1 VIDFS
6 KIPSLAETCYK
17 VNDRIDPHKV
27 VPFLINS
34 AQRDFLKLC
43 AQIQEQKALTW
54 IIAIKP
60 RRVGLSRI
68 VSAIGVTMAFS
79 YNGLAGR
86 VMAHLGDTLEEIMAA
101 MRMMARGLPGHKNLS
116 KDFRIEIGKSV
127 ISGSKALAVGTSRG
141 TAAQFL
147 HLTEAAHYPL
157 KSPMTAILPVVP
169 RSRDTFI
176 AIESTANPDRRGR
189 AFREYWENARW
200 INEDK
205 KDRLFVR
212 YFCPWTK
219 DPYAWADKRLA
230 RDAPID
236 DEERLLMAAGVERE
250 RIAWR
255 RSEIASRYQ
264 GRPELFEMENP
275 STPDA
280 AFLVS
285 DVPAFS
291 NDEKAWALQT
301 VVEPLMRGTFRP
313 TTNHPESLVRLYRD
327 PNGPWRIYEE
337 RKRNCEYYIGV
348 DAARGRDVSS
358 PETKEESA
366 TDYAAIVVINGS
378 TSAVAA
384 VLEERWL
391 PNEIAHQTALAGRYY
406 CTREISDYHYALVNV
421 EVTGGYGGEVQIRL
435 KKDEHYPIH
444 RFLRWKGRD
453 DRIHDRPGQNI
464 GWISTVFTNE
474 LKLTVF
480 RMALSSR
487 QFLVRDRR
495 LAEQIQIA
503 SETSLGDAE
512 VERGHDDVL
521 DATMFA
527 WIARDMQRPRYIA
540 TEDTVES
547 AIAPRMI
554 SVYEPGAWGGQ
565 KVWEFVEK
573 RLKTRTKVDHLRE
586 MLDYINNPEVGD
598 HAWQ

>member
-1 VIDFS
+1 VIDFT
-6 KIPSLAETCYK
+6 KIPSLAKTCYA
-17 VNDRIDPHKV
+17 VNDRLDPHKV
-27 VPFLINS
+27 VPFTINS

-43 AQIQEQKALTW
+43 AQLQEQKALVW

-86 VMAHLGDTLEEIMAA
+86 VMAHLGDTLEEIMRA
-101 MRMMARGLPGHKNLS
+101 MRLMVRGLPGYKNLS
-116 KDFRIEIGKSV
+116 KDFVIEIGKSV

-169 RSRDTFI
+169 RSQDTFI

-200 INEDK
+200 VDEDR

-212 YFCPWTK
+212 YFCPWTQ
-219 DPYAWADKRLA
+219 DPYAWADAALA
-230 RDAPID
+230 KDAPID
-236 DEERLLMAAGVERE
+236 DEERLLMAAGVGRE

-275 STPDA
+275 SSPDA

-291 NDEKAWALQT
+291 NDEKAWALRT
-301 VVEPLMRGTFRP
+301 VVDPLMRGAFRP
-313 TTNHPESLVRLYRD
+313 TTNHPDSLVRLYRD
-327 PNGPWRIYEE
+327 LNGPWRIYEE

-348 DAARGRDVSS
+348 DAARGRDVTS
-358 PETKEESA
+358 PEVKEESA

-391 PNEIAHQTALAGRYY
+391 PDEIARQTALVGRYY
-406 CTREISDYHYALVNV
+406 CCREISDYHYALLNV

-435 KKDEHYPIH
+435 KKDERYPVH

-453 DRIHDRPGQNI
+453 DRIHERAGQNI
-464 GWISTVFTNE
+464 GWVSTVFTNE

-480 RMALSSR
+480 RMALSAH

-495 LAEQIQIA
+495 LAEQIQTA
-503 SETSLGDAE
+503 SETTQGDAE
-512 VERGHDDVL
+512 VECGHDDVL

-527 WIARDMQRPRYIA
+527 WIARDMQRPRYVA
-540 TEDTVES
+540 TEDAVES
-547 AIAPRMI
+547 AVAPRMI
-554 SVYEPGAWGGQ
+554 SVRETSERSGQ
-565 KVWEFVEK
+565 KLWEYVEK
-573 RLKTRTKVDHLRE
+573 RLKTRTKPDHLHE
-586 MLDYINNPEVGD
+586 MLDYINNQG
-598 HAWQ
+598 AGYG